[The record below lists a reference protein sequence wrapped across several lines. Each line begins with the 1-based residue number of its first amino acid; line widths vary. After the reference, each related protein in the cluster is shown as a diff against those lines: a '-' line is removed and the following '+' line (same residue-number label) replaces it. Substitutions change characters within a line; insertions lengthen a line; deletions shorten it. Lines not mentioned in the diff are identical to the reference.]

1 MKSRLSPTLPLAVL
15 MLTVLAVPVLAQECK
30 SISAALAHQQKKF
43 SVVVP
48 RSPGM
53 EAQAYD
59 DIGCGV
65 VSRNNECA
73 TRQGTFDSNAV
84 VYDYLTEE
92 EVPAEASYFV
102 LGTDVR
108 TPQGYGI
115 VAFKDREQA
124 VTFSAEHGGVKV
136 IRWFELVDERL
147 K

>member
-1 MKSRLSPTLPLAVL
+1 MKNRFSRTLPLAVL
-15 MLTVLAVPVLAQECK
+15 MLTVLTVPVVAQECR
-30 SISAALAHQQKKF
+30 SVGAALAHQEKKF

-48 RSPGM
+48 KTAGL

-73 TRQGTFDSNAV
+73 TRQGIFDSSAV
-84 VYDYLTEE
+84 VYDYLTGEQFLVE
-92 EVPAEASYFV
+92 KAYFV
-102 LGTDVR
+102 LGTDIR

-124 VTFSAEHGGVKV
+124 GKFSSEHGRGKV
-136 IRWFELVDERL
+136 LRWFELVDAKL